1 MSDLSD
7 LELLGELGVDVEPEK
22 AKTYSPLEA
31 RLIAGF
37 EDILK
42 FVEEHGHAPQHGERR
57 DIFEPVS
64 YTHLTLPT
72 KA

>member
-7 LELLGELGVDVEPEK
+7 LELLGELGVELEAEK
-22 AKTYSPLEA
+22 PKTFSPLEA

-42 FVEEHGHAPQHGERR
+42 LSLIH
-57 DIFEPVS
+57 I
-64 YTHLTLPT
+64 
-72 KA
+72 